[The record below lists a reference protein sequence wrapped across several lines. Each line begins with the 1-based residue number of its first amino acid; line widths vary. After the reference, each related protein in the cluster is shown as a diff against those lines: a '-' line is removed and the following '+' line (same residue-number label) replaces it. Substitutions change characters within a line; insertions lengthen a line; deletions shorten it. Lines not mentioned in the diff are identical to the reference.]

1 MNGKVEEFLGRQQEW
16 RAEREKLRAILLEF
30 ALVEEMKWGEPCYTQ
45 GGKNIVLIGAF
56 KEYCSLLFFK
66 GALLTDP
73 DGVLKA
79 PGQLQAGR
87 QLRFAN
93 VAEVEAMEGTIR
105 RFVTEAMEVEKAGKK
120 VELKKHEEY
129 AVPEELTRKLEAD
142 GELKRAFDALTPGRQ
157 RGYFFH
163 IAGAK
168 QAKTREARVEACVER
183 IMAGKGLLD

>member
-120 VELKKHEEY
+120 VPMKAHAEY
-129 AVPEELTRKLEAD
+129 AVPEELQRKLDAEP
-142 GELKRAFDALTPGRQ
+142 EFQRAFAALTPGRQ
-157 RGYFFH
+157 RGYFYH

-168 QAKTREARVEACVER
+168 QAKTREARVEANVER
-183 IMAGKGLLD
+183 ILAGKGFDE